1 MLMIV
6 IGGFHLPLSPTPPL
20 PPLPLLLLL
29 LLQPSTCGA
38 QRMFSSS

>member
-6 IGGFHLPLSPTPPL
+6 IGGFHLPLSPT